1 MKTVGL
7 VGGTSWVSNRAGH
20 LFLALAIALAYANAP
35 AAAQVVPAV
44 APARVA
50 TAALPDKLSDADY
63 WKLVTDMSEP
73 GSYFRI
79 VDNFTSNEM
88 EVGQLFTMIRQQK
101 VSGGVFLGV
110 GPEQN
115 LSYIAAIRPQMAF
128 LFDIRHQAL
137 LQHQMFKAIF
147 ELSPDRADFIAMLF
161 AKPRPAKLDSTTE
174 IRAMWD
180 AFWYIPTDTALA
192 RTNYARISGHL
203 TTTHGFTL
211 TPEEALTMKN
221 VYDSFIAYGPMI
233 TTNGPPGVGRG
244 GNNANTFAD
253 MTGYSYDVSGLPQS
267 FLSSEDNYRYLRG
280 MNLGNLIVTLT
291 GDFGGPKAIRAVG
304 DYLKAHDGTVSA
316 FYVSNVEQYLFMDG
330 KESQFYAN
338 VATLP
343 VTETSIFI
351 RPYSMRGF
359 GRGGG
364 SYGTTL
370 SLCPIA
376 GFLRAVSRNR
386 VYTNNDALACP
397 VM

>member
-1 MKTVGL
+1 MSSSL
-7 VGGTSWVSNRAGH
+7 RAGR
-20 LFLALAIALAYANAP
+20 LFIALATALVSAQ
-35 AAAQVVPAV
+35 ASLAAQVVPATT
-44 APARVA
+44 PAS
-50 TAALPDKLSDADY
+50 AAVSTLPAKLADADY

-73 GSYFRI
+73 GGYFRI

-147 ELSPDRADFIAMLF
+147 ELSPDRADFISMLF
-161 AKPRPAKLDSTTE
+161 AKPRPAKLDSATT
-174 IRAMWD
+174 IPAIWD

-192 RTNYARISGHL
+192 RTNYTRINDHL
-203 TTTHGFTL
+203 TKTHGFTL
-211 TPEEALTMKN
+211 TPEEAQTMRN
-221 VYDSFIAYGPMI
+221 VYDSFIAYGPTI
-233 TTNGPPGVGRG
+233 TTNGPQSAGRG

-253 MTGYSYDVSGLPQS
+253 MTGYSPDANGLPQS
-267 FLSSEDNYRYLRG
+267 FLSTEDNYRYLRG
-280 MNLGNLIVTLT
+280 MNLNNLIVTVT

-304 DYLKAHDGTVSA
+304 DYLKAHDATVSA

-330 KESQFYAN
+330 KEGQFYAN

-376 GFLRAVSRNR
+376 GFLRAVRGNR
-386 VYTNNDALACP
+386 VYSNNDALACP

>member
-1 MKTVGL
+1 MTFPRSSSSL
-7 VGGTSWVSNRAGH
+7 RAAR
-20 LFLALAIALAYANAP
+20 LFLALATALVSARVSL
-35 AAAQVVPAV
+35 AAQV
-44 APARVA
+44 APAMA
-50 TAALPDKLSDADY
+50 SASAAAAALPDKLSDADY

-73 GSYFRI
+73 GGYFRI

-101 VSGGVFLGV
+101 VSGGVYLGV

-115 LSYIAAIRPQMAF
+115 LTYIAAIRPRMAF
-128 LFDIRHQAL
+128 LFDIRRQAL

-147 ELSPDRADFIAMLF
+147 ELSPDRADFISMLF
-161 AKPRPAKLDSTTE
+161 AKSRPAKLDSMTE

-180 AFWYIPTDTALA
+180 AFWYVPTDTAMA
-192 RTNYARISGHL
+192 RTNYTRITDQL
-203 TTTHGFTL
+203 TKTRGFTF
-211 TPEEALTMKN
+211 TPDEAATMKN
-221 VYDSFIAYGPMI
+221 VYDSFIAYGPTI
-233 TTNGPPGVGRG
+233 TTNGPQSAGRG

-253 MTGYSYDVSGLPQS
+253 MTGYSYDASGLPQS

-280 MNLGNLIVTLT
+280 MHLNNLIVTVT

-304 DYLKAHDGTVSA
+304 DYLKSHDGTVSA

-330 KESQFYAN
+330 KEGQFYAN

-343 VTETSIFI
+343 MTETSIFI

-376 GFLRAVSRNR
+376 GFLRAVRGNR

>member
-1 MKTVGL
+1 MS
-7 VGGTSWVSNRAGH
+7 TSHRAGR
-20 LFLALAIALAYANAP
+20 LFLALATALVSARASL
-35 AAAQVVPAV
+35 AAQVVATVAPAPAV
-44 APARVA
+44 ASSPPARL
-50 TAALPDKLSDADY
+50 TDADY

-73 GSYFRI
+73 GGYFRI

-88 EVGQLFTMIRQQK
+88 EIGRLYTMIREQK

-115 LSYIAAIRPQMAF
+115 LTYIAAIRPQMAF

-147 ELSPDRADFIAMLF
+147 ELSPDRADFISMLF
-161 AKPRPAKLDSTTE
+161 AKPRPAKLDSTTT
-174 IRAMWD
+174 IPAIWD

-192 RTNYARISGHL
+192 RTNYTRISDHL
-203 TTTHGFTL
+203 TKTHGFTL
-211 TPEEALTMKN
+211 TAEEAQTMKN
-221 VYDSFIAYGPMI
+221 VYDSFIAYGPTI
-233 TTNGPPGVGRG
+233 TTNGPQNAGRG
-244 GNNANTFAD
+244 GNNNNTFAD
-253 MTGYSYDVSGLPQS
+253 MTGYSPDANNLPQS
-267 FLSSEDNYRYLRG
+267 FLSSEDNYRYVRG
-280 MNLGNLIVTLT
+280 MHLNNLIVTVT

-304 DYLKAHDGTVSA
+304 DYLKAHDATVSA

-330 KESQFYAN
+330 KEGQFYAN
-338 VATLP
+338 VAALP

-351 RPYSMRGF
+351 RPYSMRNF

-376 GFLRAVSRNR
+376 GFLRAVRGNR
-386 VYTNNDALACP
+386 VANNNDALACP

>member
-1 MKTVGL
+1 MSSSL
-7 VGGTSWVSNRAGH
+7 RAGR
-20 LFLALAIALAYANAP
+20 LFLALATALVSAQASL
-35 AAAQVVPAV
+35 AAQVVPATT
-44 APARVA
+44 PAS
-50 TAALPDKLSDADY
+50 AAVSTLPAKLGDGDY

-73 GSYFRI
+73 GGYFRI

-147 ELSPDRADFIAMLF
+147 ELSPDRADFISMLF
-161 AKPRPAKLDSTTE
+161 AKPRPTKLDSATT
-174 IRAMWD
+174 IPAMWD

-192 RTNYARISGHL
+192 RANYTRISDHL
-203 TTTHGFTL
+203 TRTHGFTL
-211 TPEEALTMKN
+211 TPEEAQTMRN
-221 VYDSFIAYGPMI
+221 VYDSFIAYGPTI
-233 TTNGPPGVGRG
+233 TTNGPQSAGRG

-253 MTGYSYDVSGLPQS
+253 MTGYSPDAAGLPQS
-267 FLSSEDNYRYLRG
+267 FLSSEENYRYLRG
-280 MNLGNLIVTLT
+280 MNLNNLIVTVT

-304 DYLKAHDGTVSA
+304 DYLKAHDATVSA

-330 KESQFYAN
+330 KDGQFYAN

-364 SYGTTL
+364 NFGTTL

-376 GFLRAVSRNR
+376 GFLRAVRGNR
-386 VYTNNDALACP
+386 VYSNNDALACP